1 MKLHRLDVVVA
12 EWGIGED
19 MVSPVKWL
27 ERQIRGGKV
36 RARKIGRHWYMTDDD
51 VRAALDVFAS
61 APADKPV
68 EVPVGP
74 RGGLSAA
81 SMRRRLAS

>member
-1 MKLHRLDVVVA
+1 MKLHRLEVVVS
-12 EWGIGED
+12 EWGIGAD

-51 VRAALDVFAS
+51 IRDALDVFAS
-61 APADKPV
+61 GAVEKPAPVV
-68 EVPVGP
+68 EERP

-81 SMRRRLAS
+81 SMRRRIA

>member
-1 MKLHRLDVVVA
+1 MKLHRLEQVVSDWDIA
-12 EWGIGED
+12 AD
-19 MVSPVKWL
+19 MVDPVGWL
-27 ERQIRGGKV
+27 TRQIRAGKV